1 MAGRYSSFGEAEIEA
16 GSSVTNNLRF
26 GGQYFDDETG
36 LHYNYYRY
44 YDPKTGRFTTPDP
57 IWLMGGINL
66 FAYVKNDPVNNFDP
80 FGLFRFGKRPFYGLP
95 FMNLD
100 PIHDA
105 LNIEVA
111 HEHGFF
117 EDGSGENIGFFG
129 VRAFNAPGIVRQDD
143 PGLLDDY
150 QLFGPHYDDDIMRE
164 AISNIGGGTYNLI
177 GRNCQV
183 WAERARQEYER
194 LRREREQTP
203 CP

>member
-1 MAGRYSSFGEAEIEA
+1 
-16 GSSVTNNLRF
+16 
-26 GGQYFDDETG
+26 
-36 LHYNYYRY
+36 
-44 YDPKTGRFTTPDP
+44 
-57 IWLMGGINL
+57 MGGINL
-66 FAYVKNDPVNNFDP
+66 FAYVKNNPVNHFDP
-80 FGLFRFGKRPFYGLP
+80 FGLFRFGKRPFWGLP
-95 FMNLD
+95 IMNLD

-129 VRAFNAPGIVRQDD
+129 FRAFNAPGIVRQDD

-150 QLFGPHYDDDIMRE
+150 QLFGPHYDDDLMRE

-177 GRNCQV
+177 GSNCQV
-183 WAERARQEYER
+183 WADRARQEYER
-194 LRREREQTP
+194 LRREREQIP